1 MLLVTLLFGFLVAG
15 LVTYLAQTFGYE
27 TTKLHWMLNLLLG
40 GLGALAGNQLLNNT
54 FQNSSMTLSL
64 LAMVLGSMVLTVVS
78 SWTVD
83 KRMR

>member
-1 MLLVTLLFGFLVAG
+1 MLLISLLFGFAIAG

-40 GLGALAGNQLLNNT
+40 GLGALTASQLLT
-54 FQNSSMTLSL
+54 ETYSRSSLPLSI
-64 LAMVLGSMVLTVVS
+64 LAMVLGSMFLTVVS
-78 SWTVD
+78 SWTID